1 MFKETPEFPLNIN
14 MIRYLDPSF
23 VEAMSLES
31 VKNLKE
37 DKEVESKIIFKIP
50 KDKNYSNE
58 ELLKAGVD
66 LAYTLKIYCYF
77 LWNKKIPA

>member
-1 MFKETPEFPLNIN
+1 MKKFLLFMIFLISVINFPLNIN

-50 KDKNYSNE
+50 KDKKYSNE

-66 LAYTLKIYCYF
+66 LAYTL
-77 LWNKKIPA
+77 